1 MPAGMQTFPT
11 AFDARLRPKGV
22 GMIMVFMKYM
32 SIPLCSFLRCY
43 IGPGKDFDVAS
54 LLQIQH
60 FFTETPLFSE
70 CLSFSPAIFHPNPS
84 ATHLAAASLPAR
96 PSKTRYIPASLPL
109 RSAFAGRRAS
119 LSIPFLEVCVAL
131 QDAFLCFKL
140 L

>member
-1 MPAGMQTFPT
+1 
-11 AFDARLRPKGV
+11 
-22 GMIMVFMKYM
+22 MITVFMKYM
-32 SIPLCSFLRCY
+32 GISLCSFLRCC

-60 FFTETPLFSE
+60 FFTEALLFSE
-70 CLSFSPAIFHPNPS
+70 SLSFSPAIFHPNPS
-84 ATHLAAASLPAR
+84 ATHLASLPAR

-109 RSAFAGRRAS
+109 RSVFAGRRAS